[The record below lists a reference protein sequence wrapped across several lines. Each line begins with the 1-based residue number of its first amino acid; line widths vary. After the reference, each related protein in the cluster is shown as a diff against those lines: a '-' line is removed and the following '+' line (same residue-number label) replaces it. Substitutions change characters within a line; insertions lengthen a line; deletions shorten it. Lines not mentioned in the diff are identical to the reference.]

1 MLILGTIP
9 KIASHNMSHAQRS
22 IVTNQEVFDFLES
35 AARKYGIEF
44 WRPGSGIIH
53 QIVLENYAAPGML
66 M

>member
-44 WRPGSGIIH
+44 WRPGPPDCARELCCSRNAH
-53 QIVLENYAAPGML
+53 VS
-66 M
+66 